1 MIVKAICS
9 FLFICKPFLFVFNVF
24 KVLRMYTTFLSEEFL
39 ALGIDPLTIHMLH
52 HFPVALGPL

>member
-1 MIVKAICS
+1 MM
-9 FLFICKPFLFVFNVF
+9 FNIF
-24 KVLRMYTTFLSEEFL
+24 KVLNRYTTFLSEEFL